1 MPSDRSRSSHD
12 IRYNYSGVVTQQ
24 GRVVLDRD
32 FNALQQ
38 IVNSEIEADALDI
51 IGPCGTPDNGFAVSL
66 AASGQTSPPLWSPP
80 DPLSPPGIGPFVFL
94 ARPET
99 MYLGGGRAV
108 LPKGRKNGEIPTYSY
123 FN

>member
-24 GRVVLDRD
+24 GRVILDRD

-38 IVNSEIEADALDI
+38 IVNSEIESDALDI

-80 DPLSPPGIGPFVFL
+80 APLSPPGIEPFDFL
-94 ARPET
+94 VSPGT
-99 MYLGGGRAV
+99 MYLGGERAV
-108 LPKGRKNGEIPTYSY
+108 LPKVRQNGRDRHL
-123 FN
+123 